1 MSEAP
6 SARRSSGELEAQVL
20 VALWAAEHPLT
31 PQDVQAALGT
41 GLARTTV
48 ATILARLH
56 EKGTVERTRAGRAY
70 AYVPTVQDPAGL
82 AARRMRTELERGSDR
97 STVLAR
103 FVSDLSDEDERMLRD
118 LLGDRAGGTSGSPGA
133 PGAPGAPG
141 SRVPV
146 DTPASD
152 APDGSA
158 GAPRTT
164 GATGTDRS
172 APGGGPR

>member
-20 VALWAAEHPLT
+20 VALWAADHPLT

-118 LLGDRAGGTSGSPGA
+118 LLGDRASGPSGAPVPSDA
-133 PGAPGAPG
+133 PGAPE
-141 SRVPV
+141 
-146 DTPASD
+146 ASD
-152 APDGSA
+152 APGVRGTSGPA
-158 GAPRTT
+158 PAERPRTE
-164 GATGTDRS
+164 
-172 APGGGPR
+172 GGPR

>member
-20 VALWAAEHPLT
+20 VALWAADHPLT
-31 PQDVQAALGT
+31 PQDVQAALGA

-56 EKGTVERTRAGRAY
+56 DKGTVERTRAGRAY

-118 LLGDRAGGTSGSPGA
+118 LLGDRPPVRNDAPAPTRPSPA
-133 PGAPGAPG
+133 PLR
-141 SRVPV
+141 SRTNRVRQ
-146 DTPASD
+146 ASD
-152 APDGSA
+152 
-158 GAPRTT
+158 R
-164 GATGTDRS
+164 
-172 APGGGPR
+172 